1 VDSVVQD
8 LRQATHGERW
18 GCEDQED
25 EDCAEESFG
34 GGLPKKSSLWWWRVA
49 SCHQRYTM
57 GRELRQF
64 QQPEEW
70 FDQNVEKFARKVAA
84 VWKALGRRTDKLRF
98 DRVKLLRDSF
108 AQELRH
114 RELGS
119 FCTIPQLGKCRI
131 GVTCCGSKIQRVLAT
146 VVQFPPA
153 DIPRGIS

>member
-1 VDSVVQD
+1 LRRGGIRRRSAKDEQFVVVEGSK
-8 LRQATHGERW
+8 LSPKIHHRERIAAISTTRRMVR
-18 GCEDQED
+18 C
-25 EDCAEESFG
+25 
-34 GGLPKKSSLWWWRVA
+34 
-49 SCHQRYTM
+49 
-57 GRELRQF
+57 
-64 QQPEEW
+64 
-70 FDQNVEKFARKVAA
+70 QNVEKFARKVAA

-114 RELGS
+114 RELGA